1 MMPSS
6 EDQKAQEIIR
16 EQERMKSC
24 RGVWDSHWQEIAERI
39 WPDRALFQGDKT
51 SGEKR
56 TEKVFE
62 STPALA
68 LTRFAAAMEAMLTP
82 RTQRWHRLSV
92 ADPALEDNAEVK
104 RYLDA
109 VTEALFRARY
119 AAKANFASQ
128 QHEAYLS
135 NGAFGTGVIFVDEL
149 VGESLRYR
157 AIPLSEIFIGE
168 NFAGIINRVHRRFTL
183 THRQAVDMFGKESL
197 PDAIQTK
204 SEGPQADEKS
214 EYIHCVYENKERNP
228 RDRTWKGM
236 AWRSVYVS
244 VEGRKTIDEG
254 GYRTMPYSIGRYIT
268 TPGEVYGRSPA
279 MLVLPDI
286 KMLNEQEKT
295 IMRAAQRMVEPPL
308 LVSED
313 GALQPFNVRPNA
325 LNYGYMSDNGTPLIQ
340 PLNMQGNIPLGIE
353 LQDQKRK
360 IIQDAFLVTLFQILV
375 DQPTM
380 TATEAMLRAQEKG
393 QLLAPTMGRWQSE
406 QLGPMIEREID
417 ILANAGMLPPMPKV
431 LMDRGGVVEISYE
444 SPLNRAQR
452 AEEGM
457 AILNT
462 LQAAGSVAQF
472 DPSVVKL
479 FNTQE
484 AMRELADINGM
495 PAKLLYTKDEM
506 AEINAAD
513 AQQQQIAQLLQA
525 APVAGQAAESFAKAN
540 VLANQSGPSVISQ

>member
-1 MMPSS
+1 MNKGEDDRAS
-6 EDQKAQEIIR
+6 EVIR
-16 EQERMKSC
+16 EQERMKGC

-39 WPDRALFQGDKT
+39 WPDRALFQGDRT
-51 SGEKR
+51 GGEKR
-56 TEKVFE
+56 TERVFE

-92 ADPALEDNAEVK
+92 PDPELQENSEVQ

-109 VTEALFRARY
+109 VTDVLFRARY
-119 AAKANFASQ
+119 APKANFASQ

-135 NGAFGTGVIFVDEL
+135 NGAFGTGVIFVDEII
-149 VGESLRYR
+149 GESLRYR
-157 AIPLSEIFIGE
+157 AIPLSEIFIAE
-168 NFAGIINRVHRRFTL
+168 DFSGIINRVHRRFQL
-183 THRQAVDMFGKESL
+183 SNRQAVDMFGKESL
-197 PDAIQTK
+197 PDAIVNK
-204 SEGPQADEKS
+204 SEGPQADEKTDF
-214 EYIHCVYENKERNP
+214 IHCVYENKERKGG
-228 RDRTWKGM
+228 DRSWKGM
-236 AWRSVYVS
+236 PWRSVYVS
-244 VEGRKTIDEG
+244 VDCRATVDEG

-295 IMRAAQRMVEPPL
+295 IMRAAQRVVEPPL

-325 LNYGYMSDNGTPLIQ
+325 LNYGYLNDRGEALVQ
-340 PLNMQGNIPLGIE
+340 PLQMNGNIPLGIE

-360 IIQDAFLVTLFQILV
+360 VIQDAFLVTLFQILV
-375 DQPTM
+375 DQPNM

-406 QLGPMIEREID
+406 QLGPMIERELD
-417 ILANAGMLPPMPKV
+417 ILGNAGMLPPMPKAM
-431 LMDRGGVVEISYE
+431 MDRGGQVEISYE

-462 LQAAGSVAQF
+462 LSAAGSIAQF

-479 FNTQE
+479 FKGQD

-495 PAKLLYTKDEM
+495 PAKLLYSPEEM
-506 AEINAAD
+506 EQINADD
-513 AQQQQIAQLLQA
+513 AQQQQLQQLLAA
-525 APVAGQAAESFAKAN
+525 APVAGQAAESFAQAN
-540 VLANQSGPSVISQ
+540 VLANQAGPSVISQ

>member
-1 MMPSS
+1 MIGA
-6 EDQKAQEIIR
+6 DDKANEIIR

-24 RGVWDSHWQEIAERI
+24 RGNWDSHWQEIAERI
-39 WPDRALFQGDKT
+39 WPDRALFQGERT
-51 SGEKR
+51 GGEKR

-82 RTQRWHRLSV
+82 RTQRWHRLTAS
-92 ADPALEDNAEVK
+92 DPKLQDDSEVQ
-104 RYLDA
+104 RYLDE
-109 VTEALFRARY
+109 VTDILFRARY
-119 AAKANFASQ
+119 APKANFASQ

-135 NGAFGTGVIFVDEL
+135 NGAFGTGVIFVDEI

-157 AIPLSEIFIGE
+157 AIPLSEVFIAE
-168 NFAGIINRVHRRFTL
+168 DFSGIINRVHRKFEL
-183 THRQAVDMFGKESL
+183 TNRQAVDMFGADSL
-197 PDAIQTK
+197 PDSIA
-204 SEGPQADEKS
+204 EKAKGENTS
-214 EYIHCVYENKERNP
+214 DQKTWFIHCVYENK
-228 RDRTWKGM
+228 DRKPGDKSWKGM
-236 AWRSVYVS
+236 AWRSIYVS
-244 VEGRKTIDEG
+244 VEGRQTVDEG

-325 LNYGYMSDNGTPLIQ
+325 LNYGYIDEQGRPMVQ
-340 PLNMQGNIPLGIE
+340 PMEMRGNIPLGIE

-375 DQPTM
+375 DQPNM

-406 QLGPMIEREID
+406 QLGPMIERELD
-417 ILANAGMLPPMPKV
+417 ILGTAGMLPPMPRA
-431 LMDRGGVVEISYE
+431 LMDGSGQVEISYE

-462 LQAAGSVAQF
+462 LSAAGSVAQF
-472 DPSVVKL
+472 DPEVVKL
-479 FNTQE
+479 FKTQD
-484 AMRELADINGM
+484 AMRELAEINGM
-495 PAKLLYTKDEM
+495 PSKLLYSPEEM
-506 AEINAAD
+506 DQINAAA
-513 AQQQQIAQLLQA
+513 AQQQQLAQILQA
-525 APVAGQAAESFAKAN
+525 APVAAQAAEGFAKAN
-540 VLANQSGPSVISQ
+540 VLANQSGPSVVSQ

>member
-1 MMPSS
+1 MIQQT
-6 EDQKAQEIIR
+6 DDKAAEIIR

-24 RGVWDSHWQEIAERI
+24 RGNWDSHWQEIAERI
-39 WPDRALFQGDKT
+39 WPDRALFQGDRT
-51 SGEKR
+51 GGEKR

-68 LTRFAAAMEAMLTP
+68 LTRFAAAMEAMITP
-82 RTQRWHRLSV
+82 RTQRWHGLGPG
-92 ADPALEDNAEVK
+92 DPKLAEDTEVK
-104 RYLDA
+104 RYCEE
-109 VTEALFRARY
+109 VTDILFRARY
-119 AAKANFASQ
+119 APKANFASQ

-135 NGAFGTGVIFVDEL
+135 NGAFGTGVIFVDEIM
-149 VGESLRYR
+149 GESLRYR
-157 AIPLSEIFIGE
+157 AIPLSEVFIGE
-168 NFAGIINRVHRRFTL
+168 DFAGNINRVHRKFDL
-183 THRQAVDMFGKESL
+183 TYRNAVAMFGKDSL
-197 PDAIQTK
+197 PDGIVQKA
-204 SEGPQADEKS
+204 EGSTADQKTEF
-214 EYIHCVYENKERNP
+214 IHCVYENTERQ
-228 RDRTWKGM
+228 RGDKSWKGM
-236 AWRSVYVS
+236 PWRSVYVS
-244 VEGRKTIDEG
+244 CEGKKIVDEG
-254 GYRTMPYSIGRYIT
+254 GYRSMPYSIGRYIT

-325 LNYGYMSDNGTPLIQ
+325 LNYGYLSDAGTPMIQ

-375 DQPTM
+375 DQPNM

-406 QLGPMIEREID
+406 QLGPMIERELD
-417 ILANAGMLPPMPKV
+417 ILATAGMLPPMPKA
-431 LMDRGGVVEISYE
+431 LMERGGQVEIVYE

-462 LQAAGSVAQF
+462 LSAAGSVAQF

-479 FNTQE
+479 FKGQD

-495 PAKLLYTKDEM
+495 PAKLLYSREEM
-506 AEINAAD
+506 DQINAED
-513 AQQQQIAQLLQA
+513 AQQQQLSQLLAA

-540 VLANQSGPSVISQ
+540 VLANQSGPSVVSQ

>member
-1 MMPSS
+1 MNKGEDDRAS
-6 EDQKAQEIIR
+6 EVIR
-16 EQERMKSC
+16 EQERMKGC
-24 RGVWDSHWQEIAERI
+24 RGIWDSHWQEIAERI
-39 WPDRALFQGDKT
+39 WPDRALFQGEKPG
-51 SGEKR
+51 GEKR
-56 TEKVFE
+56 TERVFE

-92 ADPALEDNAEVK
+92 PDPELQENSEVQ

-109 VTEALFRARY
+109 VTDVLFRARY
-119 AAKANFASQ
+119 APKANFASQ

-135 NGAFGTGVIFVDEL
+135 NGAFGTGVIFVDEI

-157 AIPLSEIFIGE
+157 AIPLSEVFIAE
-168 NFAGIINRVHRRFTL
+168 DFSGIINRVHRRFKL
-183 THRQAVDMFGKESL
+183 SNRQAVDMFGKESL
-197 PDAIQTK
+197 PDAIVNK
-204 SEGPQADEKS
+204 SEGPQADEKT
-214 EYIHCVYENKERNP
+214 EFIHCVYENKERKGG
-228 RDRTWKGM
+228 DRSWKGM
-236 AWRSVYVS
+236 AWRSIYVS
-244 VEGRKTIDEG
+244 VDCRATVDEG

-325 LNYGYMSDNGTPLIQ
+325 LNYGYLNDRGEALVQ
-340 PLNMQGNIPLGIE
+340 PLQMNGQIPLGIE

-360 IIQDAFLVTLFQILV
+360 VIQDAFLVTLFQILV
-375 DQPTM
+375 DQPNM

-406 QLGPMIEREID
+406 QLGPMIERELD
-417 ILANAGMLPPMPKV
+417 ILGNAGMLPPMPKAM
-431 LMDRGGVVEISYE
+431 MDRGGNVEISYE

-462 LQAAGSVAQF
+462 LSAAGSIAQF
-472 DPSVVKL
+472 DPNVVKL
-479 FNTQE
+479 FKTQD

-495 PAKLLYTKDEM
+495 PAKLLNSPEEM
-506 AEINAAD
+506 EQINAAD
-513 AQQQQIAQLLQA
+513 AQQQQLEQLLAA
-525 APVAGQAAESFAKAN
+525 APVAAQAAEGFANAN
-540 VLANQSGPSVISQ
+540 VLANQAGPSVVSQ

>member
-1 MMPSS
+1 MSTGEDSS
-6 EDQKAQEIIR
+6 AAEVIR
-16 EQERMKSC
+16 EQERMKGC
-24 RGVWDSHWQEIAERI
+24 RGIWDSHWQEIAERI
-39 WPDRALFQGDKT
+39 WPDRALFQGDKPG
-51 SGEKR
+51 GEKR
-56 TEKVFE
+56 TERVFE

-92 ADPALEDNAEVK
+92 PDPELEENSEVQ

-109 VTEALFRARY
+109 VTDVLFRARY
-119 AAKANFASQ
+119 APKANFASQ

-135 NGAFGTGVIFVDEL
+135 NGAFGTGVIFVDEI

-157 AIPLSEIFIGE
+157 AIPLSEVFIAE
-168 NFAGIINRVHRRFTL
+168 DFSGIINRVHRRFKL
-183 THRQAVDMFGKESL
+183 SNRQAVDMFGKESL
-197 PDAIQTK
+197 PDAIVNK
-204 SEGPQADEKS
+204 AEGPQADEKT
-214 EYIHCVYENKERNP
+214 EFIHCVYENK
-228 RDRTWKGM
+228 DRKGGDRSWKGM
-236 AWRSVYVS
+236 KWRSIYVS
-244 VEGRKTIDEG
+244 VDCRATVDEG

-325 LNYGYMSDNGTPLIQ
+325 LNYGYLDDKGTPLVQ
-340 PLNMQGNIPLGIE
+340 PLQMNGQIPLGIE

-360 IIQDAFLVTLFQILV
+360 VIQDAFLVTLFQILV
-375 DQPTM
+375 DQPNM

-406 QLGPMIEREID
+406 QLGPMIERELD
-417 ILANAGMLPPMPKV
+417 ILGNAGMLPPMPKAM
-431 LMDRGGVVEISYE
+431 MDRGGQVEISYE

-462 LQAAGSVAQF
+462 LSAAGSIAQF

-479 FNTQE
+479 FKGQE

-495 PAKLLYTKDEM
+495 PAKLLYSPEEM
-506 AEINAAD
+506 EQINAED
-513 AQQQQIAQLLQA
+513 AQQQQLQQLLAA
-525 APVAGQAAESFAKAN
+525 APVAGQAAESFAQAN
-540 VLANQSGPSVISQ
+540 VLANQAGPSVVSQ

>member
-1 MMPSS
+1 MMGA
-6 EDQKAQEIIR
+6 DDKANEIIR

-24 RGVWDSHWQEIAERI
+24 RGTWDSHWQEIAERI
-39 WPDRALFQGDKT
+39 WPDRALFQGERT
-51 SGEKR
+51 GGEKR

-82 RTQRWHRLSV
+82 RTQRWHRLTAS
-92 ADPALEDNAEVK
+92 DPQLQEDAEVQ
-104 RYLDA
+104 RYLDE
-109 VTEALFRARY
+109 VTDILFRARY
-119 AAKANFASQ
+119 APKANFASQ

-135 NGAFGTGVIFVDEL
+135 NGAFGTGVIFVDEI

-157 AIPLSEIFIGE
+157 AIPLSEVFIAE
-168 NFAGIINRVHRRFTL
+168 DFSGIINRVHRKFEL
-183 THRQAVDMFGKESL
+183 TNSQAVDMFGADALPESI
-197 PDAIQTK
+197 A
-204 SEGPQADEKS
+204 EKAKGENTS
-214 EYIHCVYENKERNP
+214 DQKTWFIHCVYQNK
-228 RDRTWKGM
+228 DRKPGDKSWKGM
-236 AWRSVYVS
+236 AWRSIYVS
-244 VEGRKTIDEG
+244 VEGRKTVDEG

-325 LNYGYMSDNGTPLIQ
+325 LNYGYIDEQGRAMVQ
-340 PLNMQGNIPLGIE
+340 PMEMRGNIPLGIE

-375 DQPTM
+375 DQPNM

-406 QLGPMIEREID
+406 QLGPMIERELD
-417 ILANAGMLPPMPKV
+417 ILGTAGMLPPMPRA
-431 LMDRGGVVEISYE
+431 LMEGRGQVEISYE

-462 LQAAGSVAQF
+462 LNAAGAVAQF
-472 DPSVVKL
+472 DPEVVKL
-479 FNTQE
+479 FKTQD
-484 AMRELADINGM
+484 AMRELAEINGM
-495 PAKLLYTKDEM
+495 PAKLLFSPEEM
-506 AEINAAD
+506 DQINAAA
-513 AQQQQIAQLLQA
+513 AQQQQLAQILQA
-525 APVAGQAAESFAKAN
+525 APVAAQAAEGFAKAN
-540 VLANQSGPSVISQ
+540 VLANQSGPSVVAQ

>member
-1 MMPSS
+1 MNNGEDSGAS
-6 EDQKAQEIIR
+6 EVIR
-16 EQERMKSC
+16 EQERMKGC
-24 RGVWDSHWQEIAERI
+24 RGIWDSHWQEIAERI
-39 WPDRALFQGDKT
+39 WPDRALFQGDKPG
-51 SGEKR
+51 GEKR

-92 ADPALEDNAEVK
+92 PDPELQENTEVQ

-109 VTEALFRARY
+109 VTDVLFRARY
-119 AAKANFASQ
+119 APKANFASQ

-135 NGAFGTGVIFVDEL
+135 NGAFGTGVIFVDEI

-157 AIPLSEIFIGE
+157 AIPLSEVFIAE
-168 NFAGIINRVHRRFTL
+168 DFSGIINRVHRRFKL
-183 THRQAVDMFGKESL
+183 SNRQAVDMFGKELL
-197 PDAIQTK
+197 PDAIVNK
-204 SEGPQADEKS
+204 AEGPQADEKT
-214 EYIHCVYENKERNP
+214 EFIHCVYENKERKGG
-228 RDRTWKGM
+228 DRSWKGM
-236 AWRSVYVS
+236 AWRSIYVS
-244 VEGRKTIDEG
+244 VDCRATVDEG

-325 LNYGYMSDNGTPLIQ
+325 LNYGYLNERGEALVQ
-340 PLNMQGNIPLGIE
+340 PLQMNGNIPLGIE

-360 IIQDAFLVTLFQILV
+360 VIQDAFLVTLFQILV
-375 DQPTM
+375 DQPNM

-406 QLGPMIEREID
+406 QLGPMIERELD
-417 ILANAGMLPPMPKV
+417 ILGNAGMLPPMPKAM
-431 LMDRGGVVEISYE
+431 MDRGGQVEISYE

-472 DPSVVKL
+472 DPSVIKL
-479 FNTQE
+479 FKGQD

-495 PAKLLYTKDEM
+495 PAKLLNSPEEM
-506 AEINAAD
+506 EAINAAD
-513 AQQQQIAQLLQA
+513 AQQQQLQQLLAA
-525 APVAGQAAESFAKAN
+525 APVAGQAAESFAQAN
-540 VLANQSGPSVISQ
+540 VLANQAGPSVVSQ

>member
-1 MMPSS
+1 MISP
-6 EDQKAQEIIR
+6 EDDKASEIIR
-16 EQERMKSC
+16 EQERLKSC
-24 RGVWDSHWQEIAERI
+24 RGIWDSHWQEIAERI
-39 WPDRALFQGDKT
+39 WPDRALFQGDKP
-51 SGEKR
+51 GGDKR
-56 TEKVFE
+56 TERVFE

-92 ADPALEDNAEVK
+92 PDPELQENSEVQ

-109 VTEALFRARY
+109 VTDALFRARY
-119 AAKANFASQ
+119 APKANFASQ

-135 NGAFGTGVIFVDEL
+135 NGAFGTGVIFVDEI

-157 AIPLSEIFIGE
+157 AIPLSEVFIGE
-168 NFAGIINRVHRRFTL
+168 DFSGIINRVHRRFKL
-183 THRQAVDMFGKESL
+183 TNRQAVDMFGEKDL
-197 PDAIQTK
+197 PDSIVNK
-204 SEGPQADEKS
+204 SKGPQADEKT
-214 EYIHCVYENKERNP
+214 EFIHCVYENK
-228 RDRTWKGM
+228 DRKPGDRSWKGM

-244 VEGRKTIDEG
+244 VDCRKVVDEG
-254 GYRTMPYSIGRYIT
+254 GYRTIPYSIGRYIT

-325 LNYGYMSDNGTPLIQ
+325 LNYGYLNDQGQALVQ
-340 PLNMQGNIPLGIE
+340 PLQMNGNIPLGIE

-360 IIQDAFLVTLFQILV
+360 VIQDAFLVTLFQILV
-375 DQPTM
+375 DQPNM

-406 QLGPMIEREID
+406 QLGPMIERELD
-417 ILANAGMLPPMPKV
+417 ILGNAGMLPPMPKA
-431 LMDRGGVVEISYE
+431 MIDRGGQVEISYE

-462 LQAAGSVAQF
+462 LSAAGSVAQF

-479 FNTQE
+479 FKGQE

-495 PAKLLYTKDEM
+495 PAKLLYSPEEM
-506 AEINAAD
+506 EQINAAD
-513 AQQQQIAQLLQA
+513 AEQQQLSQLLQA

-540 VLANQSGPSVISQ
+540 VLANQSGPSVVSQ

>member
-1 MMPSS
+1 MNKGEDDRAS
-6 EDQKAQEIIR
+6 EVIR
-16 EQERMKSC
+16 EQERMKGC
-24 RGVWDSHWQEIAERI
+24 RGIWDSHWQEIAERI
-39 WPDRALFQGDKT
+39 WPDRALFQGDKEG
-51 SGEKR
+51 GEKR
-56 TEKVFE
+56 TERVFE

-92 ADPALEDNAEVK
+92 PDPELQENSEVQ

-109 VTEALFRARY
+109 VTDVLFRARY
-119 AAKANFASQ
+119 APKANFASQ

-135 NGAFGTGVIFVDEL
+135 NGAFGTGVIFVDEI

-157 AIPLSEIFIGE
+157 AIPLSEVFIAE
-168 NFAGIINRVHRRFTL
+168 DFSGIINRVHRRFKL
-183 THRQAVDMFGKESL
+183 TNRQAVDMFGKESL
-197 PDAIQTK
+197 PDAIVNK
-204 SEGPQADEKS
+204 AEGPQADEKT
-214 EYIHCVYENKERNP
+214 EFIHCVYENKERKGG
-228 RDRTWKGM
+228 DRSWKGM
-236 AWRSVYVS
+236 AWRSIYVS
-244 VEGRKTIDEG
+244 VDFRATVDEG

-325 LNYGYMSDNGTPLIQ
+325 LNYGYLDDKGNPLVRPLEMNGK
-340 PLNMQGNIPLGIE
+340 IPLGIE

-360 IIQDAFLVTLFQILV
+360 VIQDAFLVTLFQILV
-375 DQPTM
+375 DQPNM

-406 QLGPMIEREID
+406 QLGPMIERELD
-417 ILANAGMLPPMPKV
+417 ILGNAGMLPPMPKAM
-431 LMDRGGVVEISYE
+431 MDRGGQVEISYE

-462 LQAAGSVAQF
+462 LSAAGSIAQF
-472 DPSVVKL
+472 DPTVVKL
-479 FNTQE
+479 FKTQD

-495 PAKLLYTKDEM
+495 PAKLLNSPEEM
-506 AEINAAD
+506 EQINAAD
-513 AQQQQIAQLLQA
+513 AQQQQLEQLLAA
-525 APVAGQAAESFAKAN
+525 APVAAQAAEGFANAN
-540 VLANQSGPSVISQ
+540 VLANQAGPSVVSQ